1 MYNSALRVDD
11 THGSPA
17 VHLDFGMTWTND
29 RLSSTAARV
38 ADASVS
44 GDLHLLSPGSTDA
57 KTTDEN
63 LFFDRDND
71 KNYKLVDSGD
81 IPRPASVPA
90 LASSTDGGT
99 A

>member
-1 MYNSALRVDD
+1 MDKSGSHVDD
-11 THGSPA
+11 AAGSLS
-17 VHLDFGMTWTND
+17 VHLEFGMTWIGD

-38 ADASVS
+38 ADASFS
-44 GDLHLLSPGSTDA
+44 GNLARLSPASTDA

-81 IPRPASVPA
+81 IPRPASAHA
-90 LASSTDGGT
+90 LAPSSDGGT

>member
-1 MYNSALRVDD
+1 MDNSGAHVDD
-11 THGSPA
+11 ISGSPA
-17 VHLDFGMTWTND
+17 VHLEFGMRWIGD

-44 GDLHLLSPGSTDA
+44 GDPARLSPASTDA

-81 IPRPASVPA
+81 IPRPAGAPA
-90 LASSTDGGT
+90 LAASSEAGT